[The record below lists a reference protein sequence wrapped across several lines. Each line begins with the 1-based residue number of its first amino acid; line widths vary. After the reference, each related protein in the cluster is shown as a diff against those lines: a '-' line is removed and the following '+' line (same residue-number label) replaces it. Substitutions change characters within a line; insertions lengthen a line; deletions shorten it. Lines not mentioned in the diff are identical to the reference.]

1 MLGLRLLYFLLAASC
16 LFAQAPTA
24 SKQDSSAASLAAA
37 IHQLSLDQNQTYR
50 VRDIHWVRGDVSFY
64 LNEGVLS
71 FAVPIAG
78 RTIAAI
84 FTTQG
89 VEAGDAEIVVSPK
102 GKGERS
108 SLAYFTKQPNLDEHF
123 TQAVFLFTDA
133 THEEI
138 TKQIDA
144 SVVRKAPELKDS
156 IAAEWQA
163 PLRAVGGD
171 IDVPLVY
178 SLLAGDSP
186 VMGIFEALIGGRT
199 LGRFD
204 VVYNPRE
211 EETTTLGQVA
221 SVDGVPAFQI
231 WASFA
236 PRRRTILP
244 PEDPFV
250 INEYRIDATIDP
262 DLRVDAV
269 TRFDATPRAPNQRVF
284 NLQLSQLSK
293 VNSAFVDGQ
302 PAEVLQHDSVRGA
315 DENDVG
321 RFLVLASE
329 PLTAGKRVEVE
340 IRHSG
345 SFVKDEGGGIYFV
358 QARNIWFPYDP
369 SRPARLDL
377 TFRCPAT
384 LRVVSSGKLVSETVE
399 GRTRVV
405 HRRID
410 NPVWLAGFNLGDFV
424 GAEKNDK
431 PFHIEVF
438 ANRGLLDRMTGVSP
452 ALESGPIPI
461 SGRPGAPRIL
471 GSVPIPGASPDPDG
485 RSALQ
490 RMCSEVAEILKVYLN
505 RWGPL
510 PIQNVA
516 VTPIPGAFGQ
526 GFPGLIYLSTIA
538 YLPTDQR
545 PPVVRDSILNVMFS
559 DLLLAHEL
567 AHQWWGNLVSPV
579 DYRSDWLIE
588 ALSNYAAL
596 QLYEERQGRTG
607 AGKILLYYLTELTE
621 SGPNGKTVESTGPV
635 DLGTRLK
642 TSIGENSWRII
653 TYDKGTWVIHMLR
666 HRLGDRAFANFLRHL
681 AAEYAGKTISND
693 EFRQA
698 ACRFLPKN
706 DPDPTL
712 ELFFDA
718 WVYGTGLPKLTLV
731 RGQNPRE
738 YTLAQSGVPEDFTVD
753 VPITLHTKGHLA
765 TVKWVRSSS
774 DGTVFRVPSLSTK
787 AFLPAL
793 SEFLYLQ

>member
-1 MLGLRLLYFLLAASC
+1 MLGPRLLCFLLAASC
-16 LFAQAPTA
+16 LFAQGPALLD
-24 SKQDSSAASLAAA
+24 QNSSAAALAAA
-37 IHQLSLDQNQTYR
+37 IHQLSLDPSQTYH

-89 VEAGDAEIVVSPK
+89 VEAGDAEIVVSPR
-102 GKGERS
+102 GKGERA

-138 TKQIDA
+138 IRQMEA
-144 SVVRKAPELKDS
+144 GAVRKTPDLEDA

-171 IDVPLVY
+171 IDVPLVS
-178 SLLAGDSP
+178 SLLAGESP
-186 VMGIFEALIGGRT
+186 AMGIFEALVGGRT

-204 VVYNPRE
+204 VLYDPRE

-221 SVDGVPAFQI
+221 TVDGAPRFQI

-236 PRRRTILP
+236 PRHRTVQP

-250 INEYRIDATIDP
+250 ISQYRIDATIGP

-269 TRFDATPRAPNQRVF
+269 TRFDATPRTPNQRVF
-284 NLQLSQLSK
+284 NLQLSQLIK
-293 VNSAFVDGQ
+293 VDSAFIDGQ
-302 PAEVLQHDSVRGA
+302 PAEVLQHESVRGA

-321 RFLVLASE
+321 RFLVLASR

-340 IRHSG
+340 IHHSG
-345 SFVKDEGGGIYFV
+345 TFVKDEGGGIYFV
-358 QARNIWFPYDP
+358 QARNVWFPYDP
-369 SRPARLDL
+369 ARPAKLDL
-377 TFRCPAT
+377 TFRCPAK
-384 LRVVSSGKLVSETVE
+384 LRVVSSGRLVSETVE
-399 GRTRVV
+399 GGTRIV
-405 HRRID
+405 HRRLD

-438 ANRGLLDRMTGVSP
+438 ANRGLLDRINAVSP
-452 ALESGPIPI
+452 ALNSGSVPI
-461 SGRPGAPRIL
+461 SGQSGRL
-471 GSVPIPGASPDPDG
+471 GSVPI
-485 RSALQ
+485 SAALSEAGGPSTLQ
-490 RMCSEVAEILKVYLN
+490 RMCSEVAEILEFYSK

-516 VTPIPGAFGQ
+516 VTPIPGTFGQ

-545 PPVVRDSILNVMFS
+545 PPVIRDSILNVMFS
-559 DLLLAHEL
+559 HLLLAHEL

-588 ALSNYAAL
+588 SLSNYAAL
-596 QLYEERQGRTG
+596 QLYEERQGK
-607 AGKILLYYLTELTE
+607 AAADKILLYYLAELTGL
-621 SGPNGKTVESTGPV
+621 GPDGKTVESTGPV

-666 HRLGDRAFANFLRHL
+666 HRLGDRAFASFLRYL
-681 AAEYAGKTISND
+681 AAAYAGKTISNE

-718 WVYGTGLPKLTLV
+718 WVYGTGIPELTLV
-731 RGQNPRE
+731 RGENSRE

-753 VPITLHTKGHLA
+753 VPITLSAKGHPA
-765 TVKWVRSSS
+765 TVKWIRSSS

-787 AFLPAL
+787 ASLPTL
-793 SEFLYLQ
+793 SEFLHLQ